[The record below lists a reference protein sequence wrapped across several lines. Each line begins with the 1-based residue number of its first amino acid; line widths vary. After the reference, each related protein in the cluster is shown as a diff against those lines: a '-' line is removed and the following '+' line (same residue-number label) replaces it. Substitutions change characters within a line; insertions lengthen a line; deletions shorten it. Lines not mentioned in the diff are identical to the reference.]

1 MEAITTKIVE
11 VWAKPKLQLIYR
23 WYGGA
28 NDEYVVQTP
37 LGELRAGSWS
47 DIVNLDL
54 IFQLLYRKKH
64 ISKPITPESSWEEIE
79 EDIAYLMLT
88 DVPLRDLAFSDEDWE
103 PPCAICRS

>member
-79 EDIAYLMLT
+79 EGSRHALY
-88 DVPLRDLAFSDEDWE
+88 VEVS
-103 PPCAICRS
+103 